1 MTDEEY
7 VRRAEFATYCRSV
20 NGDLADLKLS
30 VSNMDAKNEA
40 RHKEVMDH
48 FDATLRSESD
58 RRRVEAKELAE
69 TAAAATKELAEKVE
83 KATKELAEK
92 AEIATKEVAETA
104 ATATTKAL
112 ETSQQN
118 VKDALAGTMSR
129 PYAIIITI
137 LTSVTL
143 GSVGALL
150 GHVLTH
156 H

>member
-1 MTDEEY
+1 MAEEEL
-7 VRRAEFATYCRSV
+7 VRKSEFKMYCRSV

-30 VSNMDAKNEA
+30 VSNMDAKGET
-40 RHKEVMDH
+40 RHKETLDH
-48 FDATLRSESD
+48 FDVTLGAESD

-69 TAAAATKELAEKVE
+69 KAATATKELAEKVE
-83 KATKELAEK
+83 KATKEL
-92 AEIATKEVAETA
+92 AETA

-118 VKDALAGTMSR
+118 VKDALEGTMSKS
-129 PYAIIITI
+129 YAIIITI
-137 LTSVTL
+137 LTSATL